1 MTPGIPPHQ
10 WIPHPRKPLGC
21 NVVKVW
27 VNGELRDEHD
37 ARVAIFDHGLTV
49 GDGVFEA
56 VKVIGG
62 VPFALSRHLQ
72 RLRHSALGLGLGEPG
87 ADAIRRGVDEVIE
100 SAGRPA
106 RARIRITVTGGYSP
120 LSSERG
126 GGPLTAVVAL
136 EDLGPTAALGDVVIV
151 PWPRNER
158 GALAGLKTISYAE
171 NVRALA
177 YARERGAL
185 EAIFGNTAGNLCEG
199 TGTNVFV
206 VTGGRLVTP
215 PLSAGC
221 LAGVTRALVIEWCGA
236 QERDMPLAALA
247 DAGEAFLTSTMR
259 DVQAIRSVDG
269 KLLPVAPGPVTSKTA
284 EVFTQR
290 VAENTD
296 P

>member
-1 MTPGIPPHQ
+1 M
-10 WIPHPRKPLGC
+10 
-21 NVVKVW
+21 KVW
-27 VNGELRDEHD
+27 LNGVLRDEHD

-56 VKVIGG
+56 IKVTGG

-72 RLRHSALGLGLGEPG
+72 RLRRSALGLGLGLGEPG
-87 ADAIRRGVDEVIE
+87 LDAIRSGVTEVIE
-100 SAGRPA
+100 SAVRPG
-106 RARIRITVTGGYSP
+106 RARIRITVTGGHSP

-136 EDLGPTAALGDVVIV
+136 EESGPAAPVGDVVIV
-151 PWPRNER
+151 PWSRNEH
-158 GALAGLKTISYAE
+158 GALTGLKTISYAE

-199 TGTNVFV
+199 TGTNVFL
-206 VTGGRLVTP
+206 VTGGQLVTP

-221 LAGVTRALVIEWCGA
+221 LAGVTRALVLQWCGA
-236 QERDMPLAALA
+236 EERDVPLGALA
-247 DAGEAFLTSTMR
+247 EADEAFLTSTMR
-259 DVQAIRSVDG
+259 DVQAIRGVDG
-269 KLLPVAPGPVTSKTA
+269 KPLPAAPGQVTRKAA
-284 EVFTQR
+284 EVFAQR
-290 VAENTD
+290 AAENSD

>member
-1 MTPGIPPHQ
+1 M
-10 WIPHPRKPLGC
+10 
-21 NVVKVW
+21 KVW

-56 VKVIGG
+56 IKVIDG

-87 ADAIRRGVDEVIE
+87 VDAIRPGVAEVIE
-100 SAGRPA
+100 AAGRPA
-106 RARIRITVTGGYSP
+106 RARIRITVTGGHSP

-136 EDLGPTAALGDVVIV
+136 EDLGPTAAVGDVVIV
-151 PWPRNER
+151 PWQRNEH
-158 GALAGLKTISYAE
+158 GALTGLKTISYAE

-177 YARERGAL
+177 YARERGGI

-199 TGTNVFV
+199 TGTNVFLV
-206 VTGGRLVTP
+206 SGGELVTP

-236 QERDMPLAALA
+236 QERDVPLGALA
-247 DAGEAFLTSTMR
+247 EADEAFLTSTMR
-259 DVQAIRSVDG
+259 DVQAVRGVDG
-269 KLLPVAPGPVTSKTA
+269 KQLPVAPGPVTRKVA
-284 EVFTQR
+284 EVFAQR
-290 VAENTD
+290 AAENAD

>member
-1 MTPGIPPHQ
+1 M
-10 WIPHPRKPLGC
+10 
-21 NVVKVW
+21 KVW

-56 VKVIGG
+56 IKVTGG
-62 VPFALSRHLQ
+62 VPFALTRHLK
-72 RLRHSALGLGLGEPG
+72 RLRRSAVGLGLGEP
-87 ADAIRRGVDEVIE
+87 DLDSIRSGVAAVIE
-100 SAGRPA
+100 SAGRPV
-106 RARIRITVTGGYSP
+106 RARIRITVTGGHSP

-126 GGPLTAVVAL
+126 AGPLTAVVAVAA
-136 EDLGPTAALGDVVIV
+136 LGPTAAVGDVVIV
-151 PWPRNER
+151 PWARNEH
-158 GALAGLKTISYAE
+158 GALTGLKTTSYAE

-199 TGTNVFV
+199 AGTNVFL
-206 VTGGRLVTP
+206 VTGGQLVTP

-221 LAGVTRALVIEWCGA
+221 LAGVTRALVLEWCHVE
-236 QERDMPLAALA
+236 ERDVPLGALA
-247 DAGEAFLTSTMR
+247 EADEAFLTSTMR

-269 KLLPVAPGPVTSKTA
+269 EPLPAAPGPVTTKVA
-284 EVFTQR
+284 EVFTQH